1 MGVFYTLF
9 YAAMMLGPAIA
20 GRLAKA
26 SGSAGIALD
35 LGALTVLGCTPLM
48 WLFERIVA
56 LRRRRG
62 PTIPAISTQ
71 S

>member
-20 GRLAKA
+20 GRLAK
-26 SGSAGIALD
+26 SGGTAAAALD
-35 LGALTVLGCTPLM
+35 LGALAVLGCPPLM
-48 WLFERIVA
+48 WLFECIVSVRH
-56 LRRRRG
+56 RR
-62 PTIPAISTQ
+62 AQ